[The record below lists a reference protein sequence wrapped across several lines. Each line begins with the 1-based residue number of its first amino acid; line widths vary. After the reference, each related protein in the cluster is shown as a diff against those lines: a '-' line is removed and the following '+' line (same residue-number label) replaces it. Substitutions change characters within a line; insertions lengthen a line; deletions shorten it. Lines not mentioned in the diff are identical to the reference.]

1 MTLIPDVSHHVYVK
15 DWDKIKGQAP
25 FLLAKAT
32 QGTAHIDS
40 KLKEFIS
47 GCEQHK
53 IPYWLYC
60 YLDADG
66 NELAQAKYMVQVC
79 SKLIGPYFIGYCIDA
94 EKNGAKS
101 KYPGKLPSEDGV
113 KRSLEYISGLGYKSM
128 LYGKAYLSLAKSRG
142 KNVAYWWAR
151 YGKNDGRY
159 NAAYATEKE
168 ADLHQYTSTGSC
180 PGLSGKGDLNRVT
193 GYNGKA
199 LSWFTTPLK
208 TADDKQTQEK
218 ENMAEKTGEGL
229 AAYARS
235 KLGTPYFYG
244 SKMKKLT
251 EEFMKQMHRQYPKVV
266 TDNYMKKARTKKM
279 VGKIC
284 CDCSGLIGAYRGLQ
298 LGSSQLYAKAKKRM
312 PIKNLKDFA
321 VGTVLWH
328 TGHVAVFIGYEKDV
342 PYCIEERGID
352 YGCVKSKVNGRG
364 FTYGLTFAD
373 MEYTYSNKVDGT
385 SKGTNPYK
393 KPSGSLTKGAKGEA
407 VKWLQWELVEAGY
420 KLDVDG
426 KFGSKTE
433 TAVKAYQASAKLDV
447 KWPGTVGSK
456 TIASL
461 AEN

>member
-1 MTLIPDVSHHVYVK
+1 MTYIPDLSHYVFVK
-15 DWDKIKGQAP
+15 DWDKVKKNCP

-32 QGTAHIDS
+32 QGTDHIDS
-40 KLKEFIS
+40 KLKEFIA
-47 GCEQHK
+47 GCEKHK

-60 YLDADG
+60 YLEADG

-79 SKLIGPYFIGYCIDA
+79 AKLIGPYFMGYCIDA
-94 EKNGAKS
+94 EKNGPKS
-101 KYPGKLPSEDGV
+101 KYPNKLPSSTGV
-113 KRSLEYISGLGYKSM
+113 KLALQYISNLGYKAM
-128 LYGKAYLSLAKSRG
+128 LYGKSYLSLAKTRG
-142 KNVAYWWAR
+142 KDVAYWWAR
-151 YGKNDGRY
+151 YGKDDGTY
-159 NAAYATEKE
+159 NANYATSKE
-168 ADLHQYTSTGSC
+168 ADLHQYTSKGSC
-180 PGLSGKGDLNRVT
+180 PGLSGKGDLNRIT

-208 TADDKQTQEK
+208 AVADKDTQEK
-218 ENMAEKTGEGL
+218 ENVAEKTGEGL
-229 AAYARS
+229 AAYAKS

-244 SKMKKLT
+244 SKMTKLT
-251 EEFMKQMHRQYPKVV
+251 ENFMQQMHRQYPKVV
-266 TDNYMKKARTKKM
+266 TDAYIKKARTKKM

-284 CDCSGLIGAYRGLQ
+284 CDCSGLIGKYRGLQ
-298 LGSSQLYAKAKKRM
+298 LGSSQLYAKAKKRL

-328 TGHVAVFIGYEKDV
+328 TGHVAVFIGYEKGV

-364 FTYGLTFAD
+364 FTYGLTFED
-373 MEYTYSNKVDGT
+373 MSYVYSNKVAGS

-393 KPSGSLTKGAKGEA
+393 KPTGSLTKGAKGEA

-420 KLDVDG
+420 KLDIDG
-426 KFGSKTE
+426 EFGSKTE
-433 TAVKAYQASAKLDV
+433 AAVKAYQASAKLDV